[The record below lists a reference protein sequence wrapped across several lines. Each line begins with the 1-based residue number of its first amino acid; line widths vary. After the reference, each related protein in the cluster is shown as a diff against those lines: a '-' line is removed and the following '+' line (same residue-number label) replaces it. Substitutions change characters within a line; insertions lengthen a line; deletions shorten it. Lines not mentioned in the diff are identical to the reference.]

1 MRGRCW
7 PAPAVATMSI
17 LRYILIGPAIIGAIV
32 VLLLAWWLV
41 SPLFSDDEVVEPF
54 PYSANAVV
62 PRDMSQAQV
71 EALMA
76 EAAAAPEVLDVAAMP
91 AAVAPGEAPVAR
103 LSGRFRDADAFHRG
117 SGTADIYE
125 LGPGRYTLR
134 LDTFKVT
141 NGPDLR
147 VLLAAAPD
155 PEDFGDLTAA
165 GYTEL
170 APLKGNLGAQNYDL
184 PADFDLSEAQ
194 SVVIFCHPF
203 RVVFSVATLTPAP
216 A

>member
-1 MRGRCW
+1 
-7 PAPAVATMSI
+7 MSI

-32 VLLLAWWLV
+32 LLLLAWWLV
-41 SPLFSDDEVVEPF
+41 SPLFSDEEVVEPF

-76 EAAAAPEVLDVAAMP
+76 DAAAKDDKLVAVAMP
-91 AAVAPGEAPVAR
+91 AGEMPVAR
-103 LSGRFRDADAFHRG
+103 LSGSFRDADAFHRG

-134 LDTFKVT
+134 LDTFRVT

-147 VLLAAAPD
+147 VLLAEAPD
-155 PEDFGDLTAA
+155 PENFGDLTAA

-184 PADFDLSEAQ
+184 PADFDLSKAQ